1 MPLLLLRTSVSSAS
15 KFSSSVSD
23 LFSTTLTAYLHFS
36 FKCTALFTTEKRP
49 LRGERKRER
58 EKKKNKHERQLRRA
72 SALESR
78 VCATA
83 KKSRRLQS
91 CS

>member
-1 MPLLLLRTSVSSAS
+1 MQNECCNAAVPLLLLRTSVSSAS

-49 LRGERKRER
+49 LREERERERER
-58 EKKKNKHERQLRRA
+58 EKNKNKQELGN
-72 SALESR
+72 
-78 VCATA
+78 
-83 KKSRRLQS
+83 
-91 CS
+91 